1 MMNLRHNWVTAYE
14 TVLSVVAPRLLGYLN
29 DRAARRAMATDGE
42 IELILRKAA
51 HNGYAPPICQI
62 WDAHDRM
69 YSMIFLEKLA
79 PGAAESEM
87 GYRVVTWKAA
97 KPRVLG
103 AQRFSTTVS
112 AVGAGVY
119 SDTIIIDADYLY
131 NPKNFVTAEAVAEAF
146 VDQES
151 RVD

>member
-1 MMNLRHNWVTAYE
+1 MNLRHNWVTAYE

-29 DRAARRAMATDGE
+29 DRAARRAMATDEE
-42 IELILRKAA
+42 IELILHKAA
-51 HNGYAPPICQI
+51 RCGYAPPICQI
-62 WDAHDRM
+62 WDAYERM

-103 AQRFSTTVS
+103 AQRFSTNVS

>member
-1 MMNLRHNWVTAYE
+1 
-14 TVLSVVAPRLLGYLN
+14 
-29 DRAARRAMATDGE
+29 
-42 IELILRKAA
+42 
-51 HNGYAPPICQI
+51 
-62 WDAHDRM
+62 
-69 YSMIFLEKLA
+69 MIFLEKLA

-103 AQRFSTTVS
+103 AQRFSTNVS
-112 AVGAGVY
+112 AVPAGIY
-119 SDTIIIDADYLY
+119 SDIIIDADYLY